1 VSWGPKTKD
10 LTGAVVTWPSTQMV
24 SSPSRSQNPLVLAVV
39 HMQRVSLGLRGEVL
53 DDRDAACPPPVEAL
67 MMARMH

>member
-1 VSWGPKTKD
+1 
-10 LTGAVVTWPSTQMV
+10 
-24 SSPSRSQNPLVLAVV
+24 
-39 HMQRVSLGLRGEVL
+39 MQRVSLRLRGEVL